1 MKNASIF
8 TSEPSDAEKPRTKL
22 SGAVASGVEFLD
34 ELRLRLRL
42 SITKRGKVRKG
53 SSMIYI

>member
-8 TSEPSDAEKPRTKL
+8 TSEPSDAEKPHAKL
-22 SGAVASGVEFLD
+22 SGAVVSGVEFLD

-42 SITKRGKVRKG
+42 SIMKRGKVRKG
-53 SSMIYI
+53 PT

>member
-8 TSEPSDAEKPRTKL
+8 TSEPSDAEKPHAKL
-22 SGAVASGVEFLD
+22 SGAVVSGVEFLD

-42 SITKRGKVRKG
+42 RLSIMKRGKVRKG
-53 SSMIYI
+53 PT